1 MNEKTETQT
10 GMKKSTGLP
19 AVLAMALFAGTGVA
33 AQDAP
38 SLREQI
44 EKQKAENEALKAKI
58 ARIEQVLKTD
68 VCSNPEA
75 AKLLESGEAADSS
88 PQKEPE
94 APK

>member
-1 MNEKTETQT
+1 
-10 GMKKSTGLP
+10 MKKSIGYP
-19 AVLAMALFAGTGVA
+19 AVLAMALFAGAGVA
-33 AQDAP
+33 AQDGP
-38 SLREQI
+38 SLQEQI

-75 AKLLESGEAADSS
+75 AKLLESGEAVDPS
-88 PQKEPE
+88 PQKGPE

>member
-1 MNEKTETQT
+1 
-10 GMKKSTGLP
+10 MKKSIGYP
-19 AVLAMALFAGTGVA
+19 AVLAMALLAGAGVA
-33 AQDAP
+33 AQDGP
-38 SLREQI
+38 SLQEQI

-88 PQKEPE
+88 PQKGPE